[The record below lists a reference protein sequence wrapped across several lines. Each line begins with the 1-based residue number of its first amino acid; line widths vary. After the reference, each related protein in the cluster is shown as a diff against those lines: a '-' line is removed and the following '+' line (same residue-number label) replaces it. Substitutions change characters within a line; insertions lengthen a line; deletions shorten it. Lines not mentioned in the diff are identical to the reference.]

1 MNMRPP
7 FQSVFQIAERHA
19 RERGDKVYAIAAE
32 SGFEVTF
39 SDLYALCNQ
48 MASFL
53 AKRGIKANDRVSV
66 LSDNCLSQ
74 MLLFHMVQAYGA
86 TINLVNCEVH
96 TKNVEQIL
104 YDVEPKLILCNRE
117 LAPELQGIARAA
129 GVEHYTFDDNPVP
142 SATNEFFSM
151 LAKEPSSPSVP
162 PSVPLVGTPKDWAL
176 INYTSGTTSSP
187 KGVCCSHEAYFY
199 VNDSDVQAFR
209 LVETDRILEY
219 RAVTWCSPQ
228 ILSVCTTLQA
238 GATIILAKKFSQ
250 SHFFEWVQK
259 YGVTVSA
266 GVPTAITMLLARP
279 HSITKADLPTLR
291 YMTTSTAPIAPET
304 FDAFQHRYGIPL
316 VQACGS
322 SEGGFMFVN
331 DPNAPRRGPV
341 GRPTPH
347 VKARFIDD
355 AGNDMPIGVEGELF
369 VGGIQ
374 IFSAYLL
381 GRGNVQTIPEEGYRT
396 GDLGYFDK
404 DGYAFLTGR
413 KKDLIIRGGV
423 NIAPLEIS
431 SILAEHP
438 SVLEAA
444 TIGVPDPIYGEAI
457 ACFVVPKPGF
467 APTVDELRAHLQ
479 KKLSD
484 YKMPE
489 TITLM
494 TEIPKS
500 DRGKTSRDGL
510 MKVWQEYVQPGLRS

>member
-1 MNMRPP
+1 MTQRTP
-7 FQSVFQIAERHA
+7 FQGVFQIAERHA
-19 RERGDKVYAIAAE
+19 RERGDKVHAIAAE

-39 SDLYALCNQ
+39 KQVFALCNQ

-53 AKRGIKANDRVSV
+53 ATRGFKANDRVSV
-66 LSDNCLSQ
+66 LADNCLSQ

-104 YDVEPKLILCNRE
+104 FDVEPKLILWHHD
-117 LAPELQGIARAA
+117 LAPELQALARAT
-129 GVEHYTFDDNPVP
+129 GIEHYTFDDNPVA
-142 SATNEFFSM
+142 SATNEFFSL
-151 LAKEPSSPSVP
+151 LAREPSTPG
-162 PSVPLVGTPKDWAL
+162 VPLVGTPQDFAL

-199 VNDSDVQAFR
+199 VNDGDVQAFR
-209 LVETDRILEY
+209 LSETDRMLEY

-238 GATIILAKKFSQ
+238 GATIVLAKKFSQ

-266 GVPTAITMLLARP
+266 GVPTAITLLLARP
-279 HSITKADLPTLR
+279 HAITKADLPTLR

-304 FDAFQHRYGIPL
+304 FDAFQKRYGIPL

-347 VKARFIDD
+347 IKARFIDD
-355 AGNDMPIGVEGELF
+355 AGNDTPIGVEGELF

-374 IFSAYLL
+374 VFSAYLL
-381 GRGNVQTIPEEGYRT
+381 GRGNLLPTPPEGYRT

-413 KKDLIIRGGV
+413 KKELIIRGGV

-431 SILAEHP
+431 TILAEHA

-444 TIGVPDPIYGEAI
+444 TIGVPDKIYGEAI
-457 ACFVVPKPGF
+457 ACFVVPKPGYSPSV
-467 APTVDELRAHLQ
+467 AELRAHLQ
-479 KKLSD
+479 RKLSD

-489 TITLM
+489 SITFM
-494 TEIPKS
+494 AAIPKS
-500 DRGKTSRDGL
+500 DRGKTSRHGL
-510 MKVWQEYVQPGLRS
+510 MKYWEEHVRPDEGRS